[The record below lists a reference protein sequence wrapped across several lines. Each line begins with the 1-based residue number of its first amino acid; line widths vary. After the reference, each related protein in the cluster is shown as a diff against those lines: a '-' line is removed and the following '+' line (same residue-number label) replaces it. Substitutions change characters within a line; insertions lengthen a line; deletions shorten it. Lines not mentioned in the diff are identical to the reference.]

1 MGSRPSTS
9 TGSPIGDCISLKF
22 VRLSKGRDVLQNLWN
37 FLDVAGVPD
46 ISGPLLADKEE
57 IAKFLK
63 LTRSRHAE
71 VFRQWF
77 HENAH
82 LTEKDI
88 LKEYIDVLHQTPW
101 IQGTSGRA
109 LRIVASLGLG
119 ALGLGWIVDAAA
131 STIDHF
137 VVDKFARGRGAKFF
151 IEDLRKFSGRI
162 APRQ

>member
-1 MGSRPSTS
+1 
-9 TGSPIGDCISLKF
+9 
-22 VRLSKGRDVLQNLWN
+22 
-37 FLDVAGVPD
+37 VAGVPD

-57 IAKFLK
+57 ITKFLK